1 MRCPFCSADETRV
14 IDSRLSE
21 DGDSVRRR
29 RECEVCGERFTT
41 FERAELKLPQV
52 IKSDGRREEF
62 NEDKLRGGM
71 TRALEKRPVDAD
83 KVEKAI
89 GRIRHK
95 LIASGE
101 REIASRRIGEWVM
114 DELKDLDPVAY
125 VRFASVYRS
134 FQDLNAFSETV
145 QSLQSEPSADLKR
158 KQLKLLPDA
167 EGNDSRDGGGTASG
181 TKETERRLEQ
191 PPRATHGAVADDTGT
206 HPGGKKTDRKS

>member
-158 KQLKLLPDA
+158 KQLKLLPDV
-167 EGNDSRDGGGTASG
+167 EGS
-181 TKETERRLEQ
+181 
-191 PPRATHGAVADDTGT
+191 DTGT
-206 HPGGKKTDRKS
+206 HPGGKKTGRKS

>member
-71 TRALEKRPVDAD
+71 TRALEKRPVDVE
-83 KVEKAI
+83 KIEKAI

-101 REIASRRIGEWVM
+101 REIPSRRIGEWVM

-145 QSLQSEPSADLKR
+145 QSLQREPSPDLKR
-158 KQLKLLPDA
+158 KQLKLLPD
-167 EGNDSRDGGGTASG
+167 
-181 TKETERRLEQ
+181 
-191 PPRATHGAVADDTGT
+191 VDTG
-206 HPGGKKTDRKS
+206 PAPDGKKTGRKP